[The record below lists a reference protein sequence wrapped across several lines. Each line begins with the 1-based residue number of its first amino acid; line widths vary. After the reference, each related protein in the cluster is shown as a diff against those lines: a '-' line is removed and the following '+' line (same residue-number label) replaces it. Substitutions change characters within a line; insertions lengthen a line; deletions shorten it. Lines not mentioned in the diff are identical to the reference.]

1 MKKERPKICIDYED
15 VNKLR
20 EHLRIY
26 RDFIIAVAERL
37 RMKPSEDLLREIDDL
52 DEKLWR
58 ELWKLLKGS
67 SGDENEG

>member
-1 MKKERPKICIDYED
+1 MKKERTKICIDYED

-20 EHLRIY
+20 DHLRIY
-26 RDFIIAVAERL
+26 RDFIIVVAERL

-58 ELWKLLKGS
+58 ELWKLLRTG
-67 SGDENEG
+67 GENED

>member
-15 VNKLR
+15 INKIR
-20 EHLRIY
+20 EHLKIY
-26 RDFIIAVAERL
+26 RDFIITVAERL

-58 ELWKLLKGS
+58 ELWKLLKTG
-67 SGDENEG
+67 GENEG